1 MSEVFFIDK
10 KGNKISCD
18 KVNSHIGLAN
28 IVIENDEKLKQEF
41 QRSGKQNPV
50 EFFLENKEYMAGNE
64 GYHGR
69 LTYDSEFVSDEQKRW
84 INHYVGEEG
93 YEHHDLARER
103 RIMQKEK
110 LDRGEG

>member
-28 IVIENDEKLKQEF
+28 IVMENDEKLKQEF

-50 EFFLENKEYMAGNE
+50 ETLLLGTSARRSSLQAAMLSKM
-64 GYHGR
+64 
-69 LTYDSEFVSDEQKRW
+69 Q
-84 INHYVGEEG
+84 
-93 YEHHDLARER
+93 HHAA
-103 RIMQKEK
+103 
-110 LDRGEG
+110 